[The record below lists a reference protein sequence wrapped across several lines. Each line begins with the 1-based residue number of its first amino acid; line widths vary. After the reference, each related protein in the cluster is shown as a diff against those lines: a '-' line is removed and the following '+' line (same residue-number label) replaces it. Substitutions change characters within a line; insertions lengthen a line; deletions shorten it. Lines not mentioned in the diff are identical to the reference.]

1 MNKTVNRALMTLIM
15 LGAPLMAHAEK
26 IAVVDMAA
34 VFEQL
39 PQREQI
45 SKQLESEFGDR
56 MAEVRKL
63 QEDLRAAAEKNQRDA
78 ALMSETQKTEAM
90 RKMES
95 MQADLQLKGKALD
108 EDLRRRQGEEQ
119 NKLLG
124 QVQKVITS
132 VAQKGQYD
140 IVLQRGAAVYVKPE
154 ADISNQVVEAL
165 TKGN

>member
-1 MNKTVNRALMTLIM
+1 MVNRALMTLIM

-56 MAEVRKL
+56 MASVKKL
-63 QEDLRAAAEKNQRDA
+63 QEELRTMAEKNQRDA
-78 ALMSETQKTEAM
+78 ALMSEAQKIELQRNMAS
-90 RKMES
+90 KKSE
-95 MQADLQLKGKALD
+95 LQLKGKALD

-119 NKLLG
+119 NKLLA
-124 QVQKVITS
+124 QVQKVISS
-132 VAQKGQYD
+132 VAKKGKYD
-140 IVLQRGAAVYVKPE
+140 IVLQLGATMYVKPD
-154 ADISNQVVEAL
+154 ADISKQVVEAL
-165 TKGN
+165 SKGN